1 VSIGEKMA
9 AHLKIEKN
17 DLKIDL
23 KNSKID
29 QWNKV
34 ISRMFF
40 PFISIGDYFRLGR
53 FCDATLSPATQN
65 S

>member
-1 VSIGEKMA
+1 MTYVIVSIGEKMA

-29 QWNKV
+29 Q
-34 ISRMFF
+34 
-40 PFISIGDYFRLGR
+40 
-53 FCDATLSPATQN
+53 
-65 S
+65 